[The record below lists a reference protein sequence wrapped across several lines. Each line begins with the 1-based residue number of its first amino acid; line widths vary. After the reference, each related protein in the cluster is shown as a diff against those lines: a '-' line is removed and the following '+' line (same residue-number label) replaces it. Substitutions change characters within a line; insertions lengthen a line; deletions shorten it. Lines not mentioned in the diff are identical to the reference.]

1 MPFDQIY
8 WNSGISFKETGE
20 SESSGVKDSK
30 IGITANANPHST
42 FSFLGNRRT
51 QILNFAVKQGGSLG
65 GLPPSNRQHAHSYHN
80 VGTGPGEVGDPNT
93 TTNYAGG
100 AVNSMTAS
108 DIPAS
113 APAGTTLF
121 DCQNRESSHHAS
133 QHPFLRNQDN
143 MFNGIHKNDMLE
155 VTTTGKPYKGCYLI
169 LKRKTYI
176 YNEFN
181 IGTDQ
186 GTLQSNVTLG
196 GVSVPVTEAVIN
208 PTHSI
213 KDQVDTASVRY
224 KYISIYKNGVIQRPD
239 YFVEVPSSQIGNGSA
254 GPMTCNISG
263 TTITLNN
270 TFQNNGEHRRYFR
283 TNFLINI
290 GGTDFTITAVNQNNI
305 TVSSAPGNGT
315 NQAFTIKIP
324 AGSPD
329 RSTVSDVA
337 GSDLN
342 DAVANNSTWDEF
354 TWGMYPS
361 KHLGNTVLFEDT
373 DNYGS
378 TARTVSEV
386 GTRSP
391 HFSSNDNE
399 EFVIEQHVSNGSNL
413 WFGAFSF
420 SVNFTT
426 FSHNN
431 LSNPPA
437 FVDSD
442 FERIS
447 SFSSAIWPN
456 YKNNLNSAD
465 FPTEVAQTQD
475 GTIGNFIAGAFPGQ
489 NQFEFWDQMNA
500 AARVHGN
507 GNLIINALDPN
518 TSLALNHQ
526 VNRNNNSYP
535 YVLGECGYD
544 IADING
550 NSDHDPIVTASQG
563 DAHCLTI
570 WETDEVVPPG
580 TTFSVS
586 LQMANGRQSAAPFTP
601 GLFFGAVA
609 GANDDI
615 SYSRKTYPINE
626 FELFIVAK

>member
-8 WNSGISFKETGE
+8 WNSGVSFRETGE
-20 SESSGVKDSK
+20 SETSGTKDSR
-30 IGITANANPHST
+30 IGFTANANPHST

-51 QILNFAVKQGGSLG
+51 RILNFAVKNGLLG
-65 GLPPSNRQHAHSYHN
+65 GALPSERFHAHSYHN
-80 VGTGPGEVGDPNT
+80 VGNGVGEVGDPNT

-100 AVNSMTAS
+100 AVNNMTNA
-108 DIPAS
+108 DIPAG
-113 APAGTTLF
+113 APGGTTLF
-121 DCQNRESSHHAS
+121 DCQNRESSHHAA
-133 QHPFLRNQDN
+133 QPPFLRNQDN
-143 MFNGIHKNDMLE
+143 MFNGIHRNDMLE
-155 VTTTGKPYKGCYLI
+155 ITTTGKPYKGCYLV
-169 LKRKTYI
+169 LKRKTYL

-186 GTLQSNVTLG
+186 GTPQANVTLG
-196 GVSVPVTEAVIN
+196 GVSVSVTDAVIN
-208 PTHSI
+208 PANSI
-213 KDQVDTASVRY
+213 KDPINTASVYY
-224 KYISIYKNGVIQRPD
+224 KHISIFKNNVIQRPN
-239 YFVEVPSSQIGNGSA
+239 YFTEVPSTQISNGSA
-254 GPMTCNISG
+254 GPMTCDIAG

-305 TVSSAPGNGT
+305 TVSVAPGNAT

-399 EFVIEQHVSNGSNL
+399 EFVIEDHVANGTNL
-413 WFGAFSF
+413 WWGHYSLSA
-420 SVNFTT
+420 NFTN
-426 FSHNN
+426 FSHDN
-431 LSNPPA
+431 LGNPPTV
-437 FVDSD
+437 VDSD
-442 FERIS
+442 FMRIS
-447 SFSSAIWPN
+447 PFSSAIWPH
-456 YKNNLNSAD
+456 YQNNLNAAA
-465 FPTEVAQTQD
+465 FPTDVNQTAD
-475 GTIGNFIAGAFPGQ
+475 ANIGAFIAAAFPGQ
-489 NQFEFWDQMNA
+489 NQFEFWDQMNDA
-500 AARVHGN
+500 FRAHGTS
-507 GNLIINALDPN
+507 NLSVNASDPNINNAL
-518 TSLALNHQ
+518 LQQAF
-526 VNRNNNSYP
+526 RNNNSYP
-535 YVLGECGYD
+535 YVLGESGYES
-544 IADING
+544 ADVDG
-550 NSDHDPIVTASQG
+550 NSDHDPISTAAQD

-570 WETDEVVPPG
+570 WETDQVIPPG
-580 TTFSVS
+580 TTFSVC
-586 LQMANGRQSAAPFTP
+586 LQMANGVINAPPFSP
-601 GLFFGAVA
+601 GTFFGAFI
-609 GANDDI
+609 GGNDDI
-615 SYSRKTYPINE
+615 SYSRKSYPINE